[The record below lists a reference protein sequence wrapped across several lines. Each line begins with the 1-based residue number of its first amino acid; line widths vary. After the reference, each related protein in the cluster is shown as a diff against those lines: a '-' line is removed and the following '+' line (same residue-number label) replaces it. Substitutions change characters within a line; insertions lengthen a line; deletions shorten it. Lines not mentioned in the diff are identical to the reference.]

1 MKKTLT
7 VNLNNTVYHIDEDAY
22 SQLQDYLESL
32 NDYFRNEEGASE
44 ILSDIEARIAELF
57 KERMRFGMQII
68 TVREVDEIISVM
80 GHPEDFASD
89 TLNIKTDD
97 KEVGEK
103 EVENQGTE
111 KGEDGTTP
119 QEKIPERNRRRLF
132 RDKDDAFLGGVASG
146 LGL

>member
-22 SQLQDYLESL
+22 RQLQDYLESL

-89 TLNIKTDD
+89 TLNIETDD

-103 EVENQGTE
+103 EVENQDTE
-111 KGEDGTTP
+111 KGRMERHLRKNFPRETDGVCLGI
-119 QEKIPERNRRRLF
+119 KMMLF
-132 RDKDDAFLGGVASG
+132 LAV
-146 LGL
+146 

>member
-7 VNLNNTVYHIDEDAY
+7 VNLNNTVYAEYDAAKDE
-22 SQLQDYLESL
+22 Q
-32 NDYFRNEEGASE
+32 R
-44 ILSDIEARIAELF
+44 DIEARIAELF

-89 TLNIKTDD
+89 TLNIEIDD

-103 EVENQGTE
+103 EVENQNTE
-111 KGEDGTTP
+111 KGMERHIRKKFPRETDGVCLGIRTM
-119 QEKIPERNRRRLF
+119 LF
-132 RDKDDAFLGGVASG
+132 LAV
-146 LGL
+146 